1 MMMFRTRGRG
11 NETMFVIPCYS
22 FPFSGQAYSDDL
34 PETVWVSAM
43 DYRVGGIYI
52 GGVSSP

>member
-1 MMMFRTRGRG
+1 MLWTRGRG

-22 FPFSGQAYSDDL
+22 FPFSGQDYSDDL

-52 GGVSSP
+52 GGVSLP